1 MYMYIYTCKERET
14 PEMRLECL
22 LRSRLF
28 RLYLC
33 FGVSRGGL
41 GGTRHPPQGS
51 RETPR
56 RLQRGMQKTWDC
68 RLGIAFSSTAPQRES
83 IFRNEGYQL
92 CTTLER
98 ESHFVG
104 KGPEGTK
111 ADTIGRKT
119 RISSKNA
126 ISCKRDAHFH
136 NSVREAA
143 APRRRQ
149 ISCKSDVLPRRDAI
163 SGKRGAPMI

>member
-1 MYMYIYTCKERET
+1 MSAVTSSF
-14 PEMRLECL
+14 PSLPLPWGLE
-22 LRSRLF
+22 
-28 RLYLC
+28 
-33 FGVSRGGL
+33 GGP
-41 GGTRHPPQGS
+41 GRHPAPPQGS
-51 RETPR
+51 RETPM
-56 RLQRGMQKTWDC
+56 RLQRGMQKSWDC
-68 RLGIAFSSTAPQRES
+68 RLGITFSSTAPQRES
-83 IFRNEGYQL
+83 IFRNRGYQR
-92 CTTLER
+92 CTTLQR

-111 ADTIGRKT
+111 ADTRGRNT

-126 ISCKRDAHFH
+126 ISCKRYAHFH

-149 ISCKSDVLPRRDAI
+149 ISCKSDVLPKRDAI

>member
-1 MYMYIYTCKERET
+1 MSAVTSSFPSLPLLLSAVT
-14 PEMRLECL
+14 SSFPSLPLLWGLE
-22 LRSRLF
+22 
-28 RLYLC
+28 
-33 FGVSRGGL
+33 GGPR
-41 GGTRHPPQGS
+41 RHPAPPQGS

-56 RLQRGMQKTWDC
+56 RLPRGMQKTWDC
-68 RLGIAFSSTAPQRES
+68 RLGIAFSSTAPRWES
-83 IFRNEGYQL
+83 IFRNEGYQI
-92 CTTLER
+92 CTTLQR

-119 RISSKNA
+119 TISLKNA

-149 ISCKSDVLPRRDAI
+149 ISCKSDVLPRPDAI